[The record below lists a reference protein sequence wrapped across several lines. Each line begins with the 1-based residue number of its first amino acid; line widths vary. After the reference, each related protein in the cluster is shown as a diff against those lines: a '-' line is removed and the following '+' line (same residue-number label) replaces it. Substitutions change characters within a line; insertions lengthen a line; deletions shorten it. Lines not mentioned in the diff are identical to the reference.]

1 MIFPYNFPRNSPN
14 SPQCSAFAPSSP
26 TSSAA
31 AAWRR
36 CRRPPPRA
44 TDGPPHPLGAGRGRW
59 GCVGWPWHLGGMGK
73 PSFPKSKKAIPRFQ
87 GDLRISGL
95 RWFKVWPKSTCAP
108 EFGRNNDVIHTLIHH
123 LPPYPPLAT
132 SSHHYHHYHRFPMFG
147 QTQMVEEK
155 CETGFPRFQPL
166 FNNI

>member
-1 MIFPYNFPRNSPN
+1 LRRLLRQA
-14 SPQCSAFAPSSP
+14 PQ
-26 TSSAA
+26 
-31 AAWRR
+31 RR
-36 CRRPPPRA
+36 RGE
-44 TDGPPHPLGAGRGRW
+44 DVAGRLHEPRTVLLTRW
-59 GCVGWPWHLGGMGK
+59 APGVADEDALGGLGTWEGMGK